1 MKDTPQKTLI
11 FLGVV
16 LVALIGTFLYFL
28 DHAPRGNTDTGFK
41 DYLGVGG
48 NFELISYDD
57 QRINTEIFKNQYKLI
72 YFGFT
77 YCPAI
82 CPTELQKMAGV
93 MQDLPNEIAQQ
104 IKPMFVTLDPE
115 RDTPQVLKEYLNLF
129 PADILGM
136 TGSVEQIKA
145 VKDLY
150 KIYSSKV
157 YEEGASEYTVDH
169 SSYL

>member
-1 MKDTPQKTLI
+1 
-11 FLGVV
+11 
-16 LVALIGTFLYFL
+16 
-28 DHAPRGNTDTGFK
+28 
-41 DYLGVGG
+41 
-48 NFELISYDD
+48 
-57 QRINTEIFKNQYKLI
+57 
-72 YFGFT
+72 
-77 YCPAI
+77 
-82 CPTELQKMAGV
+82 MAGV

-169 SSYL
+169 SSYIYFMAPDMTLLRLYKMSDDEEVMLTSIQSIIKDRD